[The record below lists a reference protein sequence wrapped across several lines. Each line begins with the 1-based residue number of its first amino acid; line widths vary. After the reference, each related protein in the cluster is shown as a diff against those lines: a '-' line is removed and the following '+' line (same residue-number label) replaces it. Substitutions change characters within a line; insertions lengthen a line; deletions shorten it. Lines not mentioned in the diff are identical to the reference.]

1 MCHVM
6 YVHSRAFSSLPPL
19 LVKSSLLLREKYK
32 GMEDFVGGQKKHFVL
47 IHGACHG
54 AWCWYKV
61 KPQLESSGHRV
72 TVLDLAGAGINAKSI
87 EEVYSFSGYT
97 QPLLDFLISSVQPNE
112 KVILVGHSLGGMSL
126 SLAMEKFPEKIE
138 VAVFLTAFM
147 PDTKN
152 QPSYVLEEYGRRV
165 PEGGWLDTKF
175 APYGNSE
182 LQLQSM
188 LFGTE
193 FLSLKLYQ
201 LSPVEDLELAKSL
214 MRPSSLFVHD
224 LSKSKKL
231 TEEGYGSVKR
241 VFVVCSEDKGITE
254 EFQRWMIENSP
265 VDEIMEM
272 KETDHMAMLSQ
283 PQELTLCLLK
293 IAQKPAK

>member
-1 MCHVM
+1 
-6 YVHSRAFSSLPPL
+6 
-19 LVKSSLLLREKYK
+19 
-32 GMEDFVGGQKKHFVL
+32 MEDFVAGQKKHFVL

-72 TVLDLAGAGINAKSI
+72 TVLDLAGSGINAKSI
-87 EEVYSFSGYT
+87 EEVYSFLEYT
-97 QPLLDFLISSVQPNE
+97 QPLLDFLNSSVQPNE
-112 KVILVGHSLGGMSL
+112 KVILVGHSSGGMNL

-152 QPSYVLEEYGRRV
+152 QPSYVLEEYERRI

-175 APYGNSE
+175 SPYGNSE

-214 MRPSSLFVHD
+214 VRPSSLFVHD
-224 LSKSKKL
+224 LSKSKKF
-231 TEEGYGSVKR
+231 TNDGYGSVKR
-241 VFVVCSEDKGITE
+241 VFVVSSQDKAITK
-254 EFQRWMIENSP
+254 EFQRWMIANCP
-265 VDEIMEM
+265 VHEVMEM

-283 PQELTLCLLK
+283 PREVTSCLLK
-293 IAQKPAK
+293 IAKKYAP